1 MTKLTP
7 KELADKTVNDLKKRK
22 IKRQK
27 QTEQDV
33 MYMLVENKAKIQR
46 RKLGQL

>member
-1 MTKLTP
+1 MSNLTP
-7 KELADKTVNDLKKRK
+7 KELADKTVKDLKQRK

-33 MYMLVENKAKIQR
+33 MYMLIENKAKIQR
-46 RKLGQL
+46 RKIGQL